1 MVPGSE
7 EPYAFYETM
16 DKWADAFLT
25 MFDKIA
31 ANKKMDAGTKL
42 LKDGLTLRNATPRP
56 FTNLLGTMKA
66 YIRFFLVA
74 WAVLE
79 LWSVKKQKSSRASRR
94 YTLQS
99 VRVNPTLHG

>member
-1 MVPGSE
+1 MVPGSD
-7 EPYAFYETM
+7 EPYAYYETM

-42 LKDGLTLRNATPRP
+42 LKMSTLRSAIPRP
-56 FTNLLGTMKA
+56 CMSWLETMKA

-74 WAVLE
+74 WEVLE
-79 LWSVKKQKSSRASRR
+79 LWLVKKQKSSRASQR

-99 VRVNPTLHG
+99 VRVNPTLLG